1 MGGFAGIVRGALAGV
16 NDAAGNT
23 QTAAALNAQNDRA
36 RQAKQD
42 ELKAKVFPHAVAIK
56 GLQQKLAAT
65 TDPHEQAAITHDIAR
80 NLAEVRQ
87 MIHPDENPQG
97 NFFERGITDKLHL
110 SSLKN
115 RVQAEGKRRAEGVNQ
130 DQSQAQ
136 SIAQG
141 TVPFDQTPAALLEKQ
156 KAIDAQALADKRAK
170 PMLKNF
176 RNPATNEEQVFD
188 ANDPAS
194 IPQGW
199 VMAGTGSASAK
210 PTVKPLEAGG
220 VPYGVEA
227 DGKTYYPSQMNDP
240 NVPPEVKET
249 WKTIQDAKKAKQDET
264 DKRDRERDEHFLQ
277 AQANIANR
285 MGRTEAFQM
294 QMADF
299 REQEGVFKTLDTEA
313 RKAEDE
319 ANTYTAMYDDPNTNK
334 SAADTA
340 LIAAY
345 TSVIAKGGRK
355 TQAELTMARNIGNFK
370 LNWEQR
376 AKKLATGELPVE
388 LRSLYLDFMKS
399 SAKTAREDADKAKPD
414 LPKVVVPTGQG
425 KSKLDATRS
434 AQQGGNPGKAIV
446 QHSPSTGKYRY
457 STDGGKTWQAGQPP
471 A

>member
-1 MGGFAGIVRGALAGV
+1 MGGFAGVVRGALAGL
-16 NDAAGNT
+16 NEQAGNT
-23 QTAAALNAQNDRA
+23 QTAAALNAANDRE
-36 RQAKQD
+36 RQAKQS
-42 ELKAKVFPHAVAIK
+42 ELRAKVFPHAVAIK

-110 SSLKN
+110 TTLKG
-115 RVQAEGKRRAEGVNQ
+115 RQDKAKAQQASGADQ

-141 TVPFDQTPAALLEKQ
+141 TVPFTQTPAALLEKQ
-156 KAIDAQALADKRAK
+156 KATDAQALADKKAK
-170 PMLKNF
+170 PTLKNF
-176 RNPATNEEQVFD
+176 RNPATGEEQVFD
-188 ANDPAS
+188 ANDQAS
-194 IPQGW
+194 IPPGW
-199 VMAGTGSASAK
+199 VMSGAGTASAK
-210 PTVKPLEAGG
+210 ATVKPLEAGG

-227 DGKTYYPSQMNDP
+227 DGKTYFPSQMNDP
-240 NVPPEVKET
+240 NTPAQVKET
-249 WKTIQDAKKAKQDET
+249 WNTIQTAKKAKQDEA
-264 DKRDRERDEHFLQ
+264 DEKEKERDRRFLQ
-277 AQANIANR
+277 GQEAIANR

-319 ANTYTAMYDDPNTNK
+319 ANTYTAMYQDPNTNK

-355 TQAELTMARNIGNFK
+355 TQAELNMARNIGNFK
-370 LNWEQR
+370 LNWEQK
-376 AKKLATGELPVE
+376 AKKLATGELPDE
-388 LRSLYLDFMKS
+388 LRGLYLDFMKS

-414 LPKVVVPTGQG
+414 LPKVVVPTGP
-425 KSKLDATRS
+425 K
-434 AQQGGNPGKAIV
+434 
-446 QHSPSTGKYRY
+446 TGKLNDARN
-457 STDGGKTWQAGQPP
+457 TQKKDPLGVL
-471 A
+471 

>member
-16 NDAAGNT
+16 NEAAGNP
-23 QTAAALNAQNDRA
+23 QTAAALTAANDRE
-36 RQAKQD
+36 RQAKLG

-110 SSLKN
+110 TTLKN
-115 RVQAEGKRRAEGVNQ
+115 RQDKAKAQQTAGAAQ

-141 TVPFDQTPAALLEKQ
+141 TVPYAQTAPAMLETQ
-156 KAIDAQALADKRAK
+156 KAKDAQALQATKAK
-170 PMLKNF
+170 PALKNF
-176 RNPATNEEQVFD
+176 RNPANGEEQVFD

-199 VMAGTGSASAK
+199 VMAGAGTGAASGK

-240 NVPPEVKET
+240 NTPPEVKET
-249 WKTIQDAKKAKQDET
+249 WNTIQAAKKAKADEA
-264 DKRDRERDEHFLQ
+264 DKKDEERDRRFLQ
-277 AQANIANR
+277 SQAAIASR

-299 REQEGVFKTLDTEA
+299 REQENVFKTMDTAA

-319 ANTYTAMYDDPNTNK
+319 ANTYDAMYKDPKTNK

-355 TQAELTMARNIGNFK
+355 TQAELQMAREIGDFK
-370 LNWEQR
+370 LNWEQK
-376 AKKLATGELPVE
+376 AKKFTTGELPAE
-388 LRSLYLDFMKS
+388 LRGLYLDFIKS
-399 SAKTAREDADKAKPD
+399 SAKTAREDADQAKPD
-414 LPKVVVPTGQG
+414 LPKVVIPVGPKTG
-425 KSKLDATRS
+425 KLKDARG
-434 AQQGGNPGKAIV
+434 AQQGGPKVLTFNPA
-446 QHSPSTGKYRY
+446 TGKLE
-457 STDGGKTWQAGQPP
+457 
-471 A
+471 